1 MNSLKLN
8 DWVQA
13 AGVLAVVASL
23 IFVGIEI
30 RQSSRF
36 AMDASI
42 ASANGVIVS
51 VEELVIQNPDAWYR
65 GCRGDKLQPADET
78 LFTHTFQA
86 YELLYYLRWLRAERG
101 VAAVSAPIS
110 IDSMATTIHRN
121 PGLRRLWDDHGKA
134 RYHMPDDIPFQRW
147 RVLVD
152 ARLDEFVIFEPVPL
166 RNLARCGLN

>member
-1 MNSLKLN
+1 MDTTKLN

-13 AGVLAVVASL
+13 VGVFAVVASL

-30 RQSSRF
+30 RQSSR
-36 AMDASI
+36 AAVDASLVGD
-42 ASANGVIVS
+42 NDVMVS
-51 VEELVIQNPDAWYR
+51 VQELVATNPDAWYR
-65 GCRGDKLQPADET
+65 GCRGDRLQPADEVF
-78 LFTHTFQA
+78 FTQTFHA
-86 YELLYYLRWLRAERG
+86 YEFLYYFRWLRVERG
-101 VAAVSAPIS
+101 VTVASAAIS
-110 IDSMATTIHRN
+110 VDNMAATIHRN

-152 ARLDEFVIFEPVPL
+152 ARLDEFAIFEPVPL